1 MTYITRLYLSALRWV
16 VIASMI
22 GMLGLIFSNVV
33 LRYAFSSG
41 IFLAEGVSGLLHV
54 WMTFVGALLVLYD
67 KGHIGVEILFR
78 RLPAMLQSVAFA
90 VTHLIMLYVTWLF
103 LTGSWQQM
111 IINLNVISPATKLP
125 MAMLYAA
132 GVFFSAF
139 SAVFLASQLIALL
152 RGKLS
157 PSDLI
162 IAHGED
168 EEEAE
173 RLIAEGAIK

>member
-1 MTYITRLYLSALRWV
+1 VTYITRLYLSALRWV

-67 KGHIGVEILFR
+67 KGHIGVEILVR
-78 RLPAMLQSVAFA
+78 RLPVALQSAAFA
-90 VTHLIMLYVTWLF
+90 LTHLIMLYVTWLF

-139 SAVFLASQLIALL
+139 SAVFLASQLIALV

-173 RLIAEGAIK
+173 RLIAEGSIK

>member
-67 KGHIGVEILFR
+67 KGHIGVEILVR
-78 RLPAMLQSVAFA
+78 RLPVALQSAAFA
-90 VTHLIMLYVTWLF
+90 LTHLIMLYVTWLF

-139 SAVFLASQLIALL
+139 SAVFLASQLIALV

-173 RLIAEGAIK
+173 RLIAEGSIK